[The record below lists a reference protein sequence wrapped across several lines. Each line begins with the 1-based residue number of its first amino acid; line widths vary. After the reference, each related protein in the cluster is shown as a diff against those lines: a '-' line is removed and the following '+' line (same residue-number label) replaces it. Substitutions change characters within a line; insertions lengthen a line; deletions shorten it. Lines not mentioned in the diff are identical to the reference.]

1 MSKRPAVRFL
11 SLFVPDLPAAARR
24 YEAIFGTPPMQHAV
38 SAPHRH
44 PFSPSEPVVFDLGDV
59 EVALYQADG
68 KTTHAGDVGIG
79 VVTEAPSADTSA
91 QAARAG
97 ARVFPSVQ
105 KLAGDEREMVVFM
118 TPDRHFFEVVSR
130 RTSLAKP

>member
-1 MSKRPAVRFL
+1 MSSRPALRFL
-11 SLFVPDLPAAARR
+11 SLFVPDLPDAARR
-24 YEAIFGTPPMQHAV
+24 YEAIFGVPPMQRA
-38 SAPHRH
+38 SAAPHRH
-44 PFSPSEPVVFDLGDV
+44 PFSRSEPVVFDLGGV

-79 VVTEAPSADTSA
+79 VVTEDSSAETSA

-97 ARVFPSVQ
+97 ARVFPGVQ
-105 KLAGDEREMVVFM
+105 KLPSDEREMVVFM

-130 RTSLAKP
+130 GTAAGKP